1 MKIEK
6 IEDCPKLDESYMVTG
21 LNHNDSSEV
30 YSRHTLEDALR
41 IYTHLKQS
49 DYSFVRLAKE
59 LEVKETVT
67 YKLA

>member
-1 MKIEK
+1 ML
-6 IEDCPKLDESYMVTG
+6 IEDYPKPDESYMVTG
-21 LNHNDSSEV
+21 INLSNSSEV
-30 YSRHTLEDALR
+30 YSRRTLEDALR

-49 DYSFVRLAKE
+49 GYSFVRLAKE